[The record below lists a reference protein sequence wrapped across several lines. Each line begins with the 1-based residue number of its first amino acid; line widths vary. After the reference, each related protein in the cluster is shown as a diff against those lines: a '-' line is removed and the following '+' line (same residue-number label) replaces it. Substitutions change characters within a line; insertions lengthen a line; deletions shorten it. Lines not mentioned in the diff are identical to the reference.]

1 MVCII
6 HGKKKIRATAT
17 ANILGINVNV
27 ISLMDVAAWKM
38 LTSNPT
44 ARPASSIG
52 AAKAIAVL
60 MASKKKPRYKFRCH
74 ITSYELRVRGC
85 VLPVKSYE
93 LRIYKMI
100 KFLIPTPQH
109 ETRNKKK
116 FISNARY
123 LIYLWQVS
131 HKPLH

>member
-17 ANILGINVNV
+17 ASILGINVNV

-52 AAKAIAVL
+52 AAKTIAVL
-60 MASKKKPRYKFRCH
+60 MASKKNPVINSGVMFRFRCYGLRV
-74 ITSYELRVRGC
+74 TSYGM
-85 VLPVKSYE
+85 
-93 LRIYKMI
+93 RIYKMI
-100 KFLIPTPQH
+100 KFPLPNPQH
-109 ETRNKKK
+109 ETRNNEQ
-116 FISNARY
+116 FISNAR
-123 LIYLWQVS
+123 
-131 HKPLH
+131 

>member
-6 HGKKKIRATAT
+6 HGKKNIRATAT
-17 ANILGINVNV
+17 ASILGINVNV

-60 MASKKKPRYKFRCH
+60 MASKKNPVINSGVILRFTCYGLRVAG
-74 ITSYELRVRGC
+74 YELRVA
-85 VLPVKSYE
+85 
-93 LRIYKMI
+93 
-100 KFLIPTPQH
+100 
-109 ETRNKKK
+109 N
-116 FISNARY
+116 
-123 LIYLWQVS
+123 
-131 HKPLH
+131 

>member
-17 ANILGINVNV
+17 ASILGINVNV

-60 MASKKKPRYKFRCH
+60 MASKKNPVINSGVILRFTCYVLRVAG
-74 ITSYELRVRGC
+74 YELRVA
-85 VLPVKSYE
+85 
-93 LRIYKMI
+93 
-100 KFLIPTPQH
+100 
-109 ETRNKKK
+109 N
-116 FISNARY
+116 
-123 LIYLWQVS
+123 
-131 HKPLH
+131 

>member
-44 ARPASSIG
+44 ARPANSIG

-60 MASKKKPRYKFRCH
+60 MASKKNPVINSVVILRVTC
-74 ITSYELRVRGC
+74 YELRVAGF
-85 VLPVKSYE
+85 E
-93 LRIYKMI
+93 L
-100 KFLIPTPQH
+100 
-109 ETRNKKK
+109 
-116 FISNARY
+116 
-123 LIYLWQVS
+123 
-131 HKPLH
+131 